1 MIIKCQ
7 ICGSEIGEEETQYFP
22 FCSQSCLESRV
33 NKILDSIQKLQKGPG
48 KKVTYR
54 INDRG
59 CFICTSHHNDD
70 NAYSKIRINGKIV
83 QLHRL
88 VYALC
93 FGDIPEGYVVD
104 HMCCNK
110 KCFNPSHLRAVSVT
124 ENNRHTKLEIR
135 AKLLNGRVSFD
146 HKGFK
151 IEYPNPFF
159 PV

>member
-1 MIIKCQ
+1 MIVKCQ
-7 ICGSEIGEEETQYFP
+7 ICGSEIEEETQFFP

-33 NKILDSIQKLQKGPG
+33 CKILDSIQKLQKGLG

-59 CFICTSHHNDD
+59 CFICTSHQITHIG
-70 NAYSKIRINGKIV
+70 YTTISVNGKNF

-88 VYALC
+88 VYTLC
-93 FGDIPEGYVVD
+93 FGNIPEGYVID
-104 HMCCNK
+104 HMCCSRT
-110 KCFNPSHLRAVSVT
+110 CFNPSHLRAVSVT
-124 ENNRHTKLEIR
+124 ENNRHTKLEKR